1 MAASLLS
8 SRRIINI
15 NGSEA
20 IDNTVSHVV
29 LEASGKVEQLSCFE
43 ELNPTNCVRN
53 PKNSCRRLHRCAF
66 RWDGKKAACS
76 QKNTTRTRV
85 RRIVYFSSRIHLF
98 QNRRRDKIGRNSA
111 KPGGVKCLSTFPI
124 IEHSKPKPIK

>member
-1 MAASLLS
+1 MVTELLASLFFGLSIFFLRSSFLMAASLLS

-53 PKNSCRRLHRCAF
+53 PKNSSRRLHRCAF

-76 QKNTTRTRV
+76 QKNTTKLV
-85 RRIVYFSSRIHLF
+85 LEYDVLF
-98 QNRRRDKIGRNSA
+98 IFLRAS
-111 KPGGVKCLSTFPI
+111 PL
-124 IEHSKPKPIK
+124 

>member
-1 MAASLLS
+1 MVTELLASLFFGLSIFFLRSSFLMAASLLS

-29 LEASGKVEQLSCFE
+29 LEASGKVEQLSCCE

-76 QKNTTRTRV
+76 QKNTT
-85 RRIVYFSSRIHLF
+85 S
-98 QNRRRDKIGRNSA
+98 
-111 KPGGVKCLSTFPI
+111 
-124 IEHSKPKPIK
+124 

>member
-1 MAASLLS
+1 MVTELLASLFFGLSIFFLRSSFLMAASLLS

-53 PKNSCRRLHRCAF
+53 PKNSCHDCTVVRSVGTA
-66 RWDGKKAACS
+66 KK
-76 QKNTTRTRV
+76 QPVPKRTLR
-85 RRIVYFSSRIHLF
+85 SSY
-98 QNRRRDKIGRNSA
+98 
-111 KPGGVKCLSTFPI
+111 
-124 IEHSKPKPIK
+124 